1 MKKLISL
8 FLCVAILSFCG
19 CSVATNTVQLKSS
32 YSQTAAVKT
41 GTFVYTANIKY
52 DGKCVYITP
61 TSTNASGMTISCN
74 GKTVTFSRCDMLN
87 KADKSKVSPYN
98 PAVLLYDV
106 LTSAEFGKKSNNNYI
121 FGGKTSVGNYTLTV
135 NESSELLSFN
145 IPDAEFSIE
154 FGVK

>member
-8 FLCVAILSFCG
+8 SLCFSFMLLCG
-19 CSVATNTVQLKSS
+19 CSTVTNTVQLKSS
-32 YSQTAAVKT
+32 YSQTAIVTT
-41 GTFVYTANIKY
+41 GDYTYTANVRY

-74 GKTVTFSRCDMLN
+74 GKTVAFSRRDMLN

-106 LTSAEFGKKSNNNYI
+106 LTSAELGKKSDDNYI
-121 FGGKTSVGNYTLTV
+121 FGGKTSVGNYILTV
-135 NESSELLSFN
+135 NKSAELLSLN

-154 FGVK
+154 FDVK

>member
-19 CSVATNTVQLKSS
+19 CSAVTNTVQLKSS
-32 YSQTAAVKT
+32 YSQTATVKT
-41 GTFVYTANIKY
+41 GTFTYIANIKY

-74 GKTVTFSRCDMLN
+74 GKTVTFSRRDMLN

-106 LTSAEFGKKSNNNYI
+106 LTSAELGKKSNNNYI

-135 NESSELLSFN
+135 NESSELLSLN
-145 IPDAEFSIE
+145 VPDAEFSIE
-154 FGVK
+154 FDVK

>member
-19 CSVATNTVQLKSS
+19 CSAATNTVQLKSS
-32 YSQTAAVKT
+32 YSQTATVKT
-41 GTFVYTANIKY
+41 GTFTYTANIKY

-74 GKTVTFSRCDMLN
+74 GKTVTFSRRDMLN

-106 LTSAEFGKKSNNNYI
+106 LTSAELGKKSNNNYI

-135 NESSELLSFN
+135 NESSELLSLN

-154 FGVK
+154 FDVK

>member
-8 FLCVAILSFCG
+8 FLCVAVLLVCG
-19 CSVATNTVQLKSS
+19 CSTVTNTVQLKSS
-32 YSQTAAVKT
+32 YSQAATVKT
-41 GTFVYTANIKY
+41 GDYTYTANVRY

-61 TSTNASGMTISCN
+61 TSTNASGMTISCS
-74 GKTVTFSRCDMLN
+74 GKTVTFSRRDMLN
-87 KADKSKVSPYN
+87 EADKSKVSPYN

-121 FGGKTSVGNYTLTV
+121 FGGKTSVGNYNLTV
-135 NESSELLSFN
+135 NKSAKLISLN

-154 FGVK
+154 FDVK